1 MINIKEFMNKETNKF
16 ESKNNKIEIKGPNKF
31 IEKMF
36 EARQVAHNSHLKTK
50 SYSEH
55 KALDGFY
62 NGILELAD
70 NFIETYQGQ
79 YGLIGDIK
87 LNVDGV
93 ENIVVYLENFCNIA
107 KSARDDIKESH
118 LQNIVD
124 EILALTYKTIYKLKY
139 LK

>member
-16 ESKNNKIEIKGPNKF
+16 ESKNNKQESKSPNNF

-36 EARQVAHNSHLKTK
+36 EVRQVAHNSHLKTK

-55 KALDGFY
+55 KALDSFY

-79 YGLIGDIK
+79 YGLVGDIK
-87 LNVDGV
+87 FSVDGV
-93 ENIVVYLENFCNIA
+93 ENIVNYLESFCSISKN
-107 KSARDDIKESH
+107 ARDNIKDSH
-118 LQNIVD
+118 LQNIID
-124 EILALTYKTIYKLKY
+124 EILSLTYKTIYKLKY